1 MPKKISEIEK
11 KKMIDCFINGMTLDE
26 LSKKYNY
33 TKLTITRHLKK
44 GVIEKVYKELVKKNN
59 IKDKIDKD
67 NKHHLNDKDSKKVSR
82 EDQSDYH
89 SKSLESSFYEI
100 APINFEID
108 YVSQKDLASISISNI
123 EFPKIV
129 YMIVDNKIE
138 LDTKYLRDYAEW
150 QFLSEE
156 ELNKKTIEIY
166 FDMKIAKRS
175 CSREHKVIKVPN
187 TNVFRIVAPI
197 LVSRGIS
204 RIVCPDKLIAL

>member
-89 SKSLESSFYEI
+89 SKS
-100 APINFEID
+100 
-108 YVSQKDLASISISNI
+108 
-123 EFPKIV
+123 
-129 YMIVDNKIE
+129 
-138 LDTKYLRDYAEW
+138 
-150 QFLSEE
+150 
-156 ELNKKTIEIY
+156 
-166 FDMKIAKRS
+166 
-175 CSREHKVIKVPN
+175 
-187 TNVFRIVAPI
+187 
-197 LVSRGIS
+197 
-204 RIVCPDKLIAL
+204 